1 MKPLELLRKQKLL
14 ANLDE
19 SMLIQIQRDIH
30 VQRFERRQMVARHG
44 VGCDSLMMLLHG
56 RLQVVALAEDGREI
70 DLDFV
75 EPGDY
80 FGELSII
87 DGQPGSVSIVAVA
100 DSYIGFLPRHKT
112 RWLFH
117 HCPEVIEEV
126 LQKLCSTI
134 RQASNQRSV
143 LGLNRAYSRVY
154 AVLMNTAKNP
164 TGHLVTIENLP
175 NQQGIAV
182 LANVSRETVSRA
194 IQALVNTGIVQ
205 KDYSRLIVRKPQI
218 LEKLAKGEA
227 EIQVRKKP
235 REKAA

>member
-1 MKPLELLRKQKLL
+1 
-14 ANLDE
+14 
-19 SMLIQIQRDIH
+19 MLIQIQQDMH
-30 VQRFERRQMVARHG
+30 VQRFERRQMVVRHG
-44 VGCDSLMMLLHG
+44 AGCDSLMLVLHG
-56 RLQVVALAEDGREI
+56 RLQVIALAEDGREI

-87 DGQPGSVSIVAVA
+87 DGQPGSVSVVAVA
-100 DSYIGFLPRHKT
+100 DSHIGFLPRQKA

-117 HCPEVIEEV
+117 YCPEVIEEL
-126 LQKLCSTI
+126 LQKLCGTI

-154 AVLMNTAKNP
+154 AILMNTAKNP

-194 IQALVNTGIVQ
+194 IQALINTGVVQ
-205 KDYSRLIVRKPQI
+205 KDFSRLIVRKPKI

-235 REKAA
+235 REKVA